1 MGSLKKI
8 YVVLYPIFYMYI
20 FRLGKHVL
28 PITWVIAILRTYSIY
43 AVVLTPWN
51 KLKRAIDGLSY
62 TPPIWCIIALHI
74 RHNVCGMCLYINI
87 LRTDI
92 DIQFS
97 VFTSNRDN
105 IYKKKK
111 RNHFTNYVLSMKWAS
126 PHSF

>member
-1 MGSLKKI
+1 MIGKKLSSHSLILWNSVAKFKIFFFLIFLAPFHAYCLHWQVKRVGSLKKI

-74 RHNVCGMCLYINI
+74 CMIVCMWYGTCI
-87 LRTDI
+87 
-92 DIQFS
+92 
-97 VFTSNRDN
+97 
-105 IYKKKK
+105 
-111 RNHFTNYVLSMKWAS
+111 
-126 PHSF
+126 